1 MPGLIHIRRRA
12 RCGAAHQRG
21 MFLIEAVVALLL
33 FMLGVLGMVGLSA
46 QAVSTQSDAE
56 YRTLAAQ
63 WASQLAQQ
71 AWVNVD
77 RVSGADRATRAANVA
92 TSLNTFQHQ
101 PDGDDCGAFGGATST
116 NSVVTNWIAA
126 VQDAQHGGL
135 PGTGNMQQVR
145 VDTTADGHN
154 KMTITVCWKAPDDQ
168 AVRRHVFAT
177 LIN

>member
-1 MPGLIHIRRRA
+1 
-12 RCGAAHQRG
+12 

-77 RVSGADRATRAANVA
+77 RVSGVDRATRAASVA
-92 TSLNTFQHQ
+92 NSLNTFRHRA
-101 PDGDDCGAFGGATST
+101 DVDACAGGSAATST
-116 NSVVTNWIAA
+116 NAVVMGWVAA

-135 PGTGNMQQVR
+135 PGTGTMQQVR

-154 KMTITVCWKAPDDQ
+154 KMTITVCWKAPADQ